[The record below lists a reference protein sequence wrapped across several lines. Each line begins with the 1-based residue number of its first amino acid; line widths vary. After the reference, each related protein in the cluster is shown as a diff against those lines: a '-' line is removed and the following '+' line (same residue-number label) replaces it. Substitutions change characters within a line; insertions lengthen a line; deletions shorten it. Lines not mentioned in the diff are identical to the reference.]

1 VNSNP
6 GLHLRALFNIID
18 TVTVLVEASEMTKR
32 AVITL
37 ESSLWTPKATT
48 KSSEAL
54 EESASEV
61 GEKFRVA
68 KFAEHNQVG
77 IPTR

>member
-1 VNSNP
+1 MSDHV
-6 GLHLRALFNIID
+6 G
-18 TVTVLVEASEMTKR
+18 
-32 AVITL
+32 
-37 ESSLWTPKATT
+37 ESTEGPKATT
-48 KSSEAL
+48 TSSEAL

-61 GEKFRVA
+61 SEELRVV